1 MTRTR
6 AQGPSVTDPRW
17 LDPEAA
23 AAYISVRVDELP
35 RLRRAG
41 KLPAPSY
48 HLGPRKPRYDR
59 LQLDAMFG
67 DAAAFDGRAEEAAI
81 VDSILARA
89 NRAKAARERHGQ
101 GISVSSP
108 RATEGGPLC
117 R

>member
-1 MTRTR
+1 M
-6 AQGPSVTDPRW
+6 SEPRW
-17 LDPEAA
+17 LDAEAA

-41 KLPAPSY
+41 KLPSPSW

-67 DAAAFDGRAEEAAI
+67 GGTASTDADSAVQALAHEIAAEGR
-81 VDSILARA
+81 
-89 NRAKAARERHGQ
+89 
-101 GISVSSP
+101 P
-108 RATEGGPLC
+108 RRPQAP